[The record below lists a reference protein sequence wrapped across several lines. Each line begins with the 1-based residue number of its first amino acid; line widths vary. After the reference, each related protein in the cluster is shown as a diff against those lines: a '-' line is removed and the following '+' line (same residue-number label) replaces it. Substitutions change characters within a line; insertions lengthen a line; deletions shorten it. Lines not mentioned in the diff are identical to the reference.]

1 MRDTSQAY
9 GKKAKVTPIF
19 KKGSRTSANNYRPV
33 SLTSILCKT
42 METLIRNKIMEHMKA
57 NNLICKEQHGF
68 TPGRSCV
75 TQLLDTLDCWT
86 ETLDRGGSI
95 DAIYMD
101 FRKAFDSVPHHR
113 LILKT
118 KAHGIEGKLLQW
130 IEAFLSGRTQQVFVN
145 GSKSEE
151 AQVTSR
157 IPQGSVLGPILFII
171 YINDLP
177 RQVQS

>member
-1 MRDTSQAY
+1 
-9 GKKAKVTPIF
+9 
-19 KKGSRTSANNYRPV
+19 
-33 SLTSILCKT
+33 
-42 METLIRNKIMEHMKA
+42 MEHMKA

-68 TPGRSCV
+68 TPGHSCV

-101 FRKAFDSVPHHR
+101 FRKAFDSVPHRR

-130 IEAFLSGRTQQVFVN
+130 IEAFLSGRTQQVLSMEAN
-145 GSKSEE
+145 QKRHKS
-151 AQVTSR
+151 QVES
-157 IPQGSVLGPILFII
+157 PKAVS
-171 YINDLP
+171 
-177 RQVQS
+177 